1 MKPLSSDTKNK
12 LNKVLLGIILFSFLG
27 SAIFVVVKLIIS
39 PNISSDLGVR
49 SKSDYI
55 LMLLQCL
62 LGIVAMLIP
71 SFISKTIKITIP
83 SKMILCYALFLYC
96 AIYLGEVRS
105 FYYAVPFWDMI
116 LHAFSGMMLGALG
129 YSLLSILNNSKRV
142 PVNLSPA
149 FVLIFTVCF
158 AVTVGV
164 LWEVYEFLMDF
175 IFKTNMQK
183 FATYN
188 GTVLSGNAALQD
200 TMKDLIVD
208 FVGAFLV
215 AIVGFISQKTKK
227 NYLKDFELKAEN

>member
-39 PNISSDLGVR
+39 PNLSSDLGVR

-96 AIYLGEVRS
+96 AIYLGEVHS